1 MIDFFRA
8 DYIDV
13 GPGLFSIEHL
23 LVLLSFVIITTIII
37 VIYRSKSPISQW
49 RLLQIMSLFYVFNFI
64 GRQTWLLLT
73 GTWDAATALPLH
85 LCSYMLVFIPLTVWT
100 KSTRAMHITYA
111 IGLPGA
117 LMALLF
123 PADWIGDFPLFVYRS
138 LETITTHMMI
148 AFIPLFMIFT
158 GLAKIEFKRIKEMFF
173 ILLVMLGISWVAN
186 LVIGRGANY
195 MFVMQAPAV
204 FPFNAIEDAIGYGY
218 LVVYVFLLIV
228 LWILLFL
235 PLQTKPISYKRKRLG
250 KT

>member
-8 DYIDV
+8 DYIGV

-23 LVLLSFVIITTIII
+23 LVLLSFVILTTIII
-37 VIYRSKSPISQW
+37 VIYRPKSPTSQW
-49 RLLQIMSLFYVFNFI
+49 RLLQIMSLVYVFNFI

-85 LCSYMLVFIPLTVWT
+85 LCSYMLIFIPLAVWT
-100 KSTRAMHITYA
+100 KSTRAIHITYA

-123 PADWIGDFPLFVYRS
+123 PADWIGDFPLLVYRS

-158 GLAKIEFKRIKEMFF
+158 GLAKIEFKRIKEMFV
-173 ILLVMLGISWVAN
+173 IIMLMLGFSWIAN
-186 LVIGRGANY
+186 LLIGNGANY
-195 MFVMQAPAV
+195 MFVMQAPNV
-204 FPFNAIEDAIGYGY
+204 FPFNAIEAAIGYGY
-218 LVVYVFLLIV
+218 LVVYVLLLV
-228 LWILLFL
+228 LLWVILFL
-235 PLQTKPISYKRKRLG
+235 PFKNKNIKMHND
-250 KT
+250 